1 MFGIA
6 NAVVARTNIPL
17 ERFNRE
23 MNAAFKPHPNLL
35 QSSQNETTAPRIPLP
50 QVPDLSHFEVPPDSD
65 TEDDEDEESDIS
77 LKSLRCEIEDM
88 LSLSNDLSSDEEL
101 ANEET
106 GKDLEQ
112 EIVTHASVYDFSL
125 DWDGDQE
132 SEESS
137 GTDEE
142 LPSNNESSYLHM

>member
-1 MFGIA
+1 
-6 NAVVARTNIPL
+6 
-17 ERFNRE
+17 
-23 MNAAFKPHPNLL
+23 
-35 QSSQNETTAPRIPLP
+35 
-50 QVPDLSHFEVPPDSD
+50 
-65 TEDDEDEESDIS
+65 
-77 LKSLRCEIEDM
+77 M

-106 GKDLEQ
+106 GEDLEQ

-142 LPSNNESSYLHM
+142 LPSTNESSCTALSFGFNCIKIHYCIEP